1 MKNLLNRICHSIESK
16 SVSDEKYIK
25 LHEMIEST
33 LMITTGK
40 IKSLLNYRLVTKS
53 THEWIFDP
61 TDRE

>member
-53 THEWIFDP
+53 THEWISDP